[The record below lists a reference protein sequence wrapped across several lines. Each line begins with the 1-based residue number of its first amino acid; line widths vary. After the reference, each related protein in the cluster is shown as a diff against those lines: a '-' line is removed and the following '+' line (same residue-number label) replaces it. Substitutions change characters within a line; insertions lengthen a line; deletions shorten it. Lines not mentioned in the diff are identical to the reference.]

1 MATKARTEKT
11 TEEIENE
18 IKPIT
23 LTFTDTNQQ
32 YILEFDR
39 NTVKMAERNGFP
51 LTPFNQDKII
61 EEMDMELI
69 EQLFYYSFQKNN
81 RGIAKSI
88 TDDILYNEL
97 GGVSVELLVRL
108 VELYMLPYMTLI
120 TSKEDS
126 AKNSKVVIDF

>member
-1 MATKARTEKT
+1 MATKASTEKT
-11 TEEIENE
+11 MEEIENE

-23 LTFTDTNQQ
+23 ITFTDTDQV
-32 YILEFDR
+32 YVLEFDR

-61 EEMDMELI
+61 DEMDMELI

-81 RGIAKSI
+81 RGIGKAV
-88 TDDILYNEL
+88 TDDILYNKL

-108 VELYMLPYMTLI
+108 VQLYMLPYSTLI
-120 TSKEDS
+120 DGDGKN